1 MEGVMK
7 GALFALLVLVA
18 WSPGVSADRPLERF
32 PEFTPL
38 TLEELYAK
46 RLRFERREPIVSVGV
61 LEGQR
66 QLGLRADA
74 PTRLILED
82 DGIPRTVYADTGS
95 TFSFRPLETTPAK
108 LRHWTVVEVRP
119 YGDPKGATEA
129 RAAWRKQGFEAAEF
143 VTGTIMAMKGNVL
156 DTRERRV
163 GIGGFDTEAEA
174 KALMDRLS
182 REKGV
187 RSFVHTELLAPARGL
202 VGVYDGAGRLLH
214 RAEGSVYF
222 GTLPGGKVEVLQGEH
237 ETVTGGKKRENREY
251 WGHIYVVV
259 DKTGAL
265 AAVNSIGTERL
276 LAGVVPAEIFAS
288 APLEALK
295 AQAVT
300 ARGAIFAKLG
310 HANLGD
316 PFHICATQLCQ
327 VYGGASYEKPSTNQ
341 AVEETRG
348 LLAVR
353 PRKDPSEPLQL
364 VDSVYS
370 SSSGGFTEANEVVW
384 DNAAS
389 ESLRPKLDASAAD
402 PAIAKWRD
410 GLDEANIREWLE
422 SVPPTFS
429 ARSSFARPERYR
441 WKRTYTRAQLE
452 QLLASEGIG
461 RLTGV
466 EILGRGRGGRVTG
479 VRLRGTRGEKDVL
492 RELPVRRLFGNL
504 YSGMF
509 VLDQEKGPD
518 GAVSALTFTG
528 GGWGHGVGMCQMGAI
543 GRAEHNQTFE
553 QILAHYYNGAV
564 VERIY

>member
-1 MEGVMK
+1 ME
-7 GALFALLVLVA
+7 ALMRRALPVLLVLWL
-18 WSPGVSADRPLERF
+18 WSPAASADRPLERF
-32 PEFTPL
+32 TDFTPL
-38 TLEELYAK
+38 TLEELYEK
-46 RLRFERREPIVSVGV
+46 RLRFEKREPIVSVGV
-61 LEGQR
+61 LEGQS
-66 QLGLRADA
+66 QIGLRADA
-74 PTRLILED
+74 PTRLIFEG
-82 DGIPRTVYADTGS
+82 DGIPRTMYADTGTS
-95 TFSFRPLETTPAK
+95 FTFRVEESSPAQ
-108 LRHWTVVEVRP
+108 LRYWTVVEVRP
-119 YGDPKGATEA
+119 YGDVKGATAA
-129 RAAWRKQGFEAAEF
+129 RADWKKQGFETAEF

-163 GIGGFDTEAEA
+163 GLGGFPSEAEA

-187 RSFVHTELLAPARGL
+187 RSFVHTELIAPAQ
-202 VGVYDGAGRLLH
+202 GVIGIYDAAGRLLH

-222 GTLPGGKVEVLQGEH
+222 GALPGGKVEVLQGEH
-237 ETVTGGKKRENREY
+237 ETVTGGKKKENREY
-251 WGHIYVVV
+251 WGHVYVVV
-259 DKTGAL
+259 DRKGEL

-327 VYGGASYEKPSTNQ
+327 VYGGASYEKPSTNR

-353 PRKDPSEPLQL
+353 PRTSGSEPLRL

-389 ESLRPKLDASAAD
+389 ESLRPKLDASGGD
-402 PAIAKWRD
+402 PAIAKWKD
-410 GLDEANIREWLE
+410 GLDESNIREWLE

-441 WKRTYTRAQLE
+441 WKRTYNRAQLDE
-452 QLLASEGIG
+452 LLAGQG
-461 RLTGV
+461 VGKLLAV

-479 VRLRGTRGEKDVL
+479 VRLRGSRGEKDIL

-509 VLDQEKGPD
+509 VLDQETGPD
-518 GAVSALTFTG
+518 GSIKSLTFTG

>member
-1 MEGVMK
+1 MVRR
-7 GALFALLVLVA
+7 LSALLLLLA
-18 WSPGVSADRPLERF
+18 WSASASAEAPLERF
-32 PEFTPL
+32 VDFTPL
-38 TLEELYAK
+38 SLEALYEK
-46 RLRFERREPIVSVGV
+46 RLRFEKREPIVSVGV
-61 LEGQR
+61 LEGQKR
-66 QLGLRADA
+66 IGLRADA
-74 PTRLILED
+74 PIRLIFED
-82 DGIPRTVYADTGS
+82 EGIPRTLYADSGT
-95 TFSFRPLETTPAK
+95 TFFFRPLETTGAQ

-119 YGDPKGATEA
+119 YGDAKGAAEA
-129 RAAWRKQGFEAAEF
+129 RAVWGAQGFETAEF

-156 DTRERRV
+156 DTRERRIGV
-163 GIGGFDTEAEA
+163 GGFATLAEA
-174 KALMDRLS
+174 TALMDRLS
-182 REKGV
+182 RKQNV
-187 RSFVHTELLAPARGL
+187 RSFIHTELLAPARGK
-202 VGVYDGAGRLLH
+202 VGVYDASGKLMH
-214 RAEGSVYF
+214 HAEGSVYF
-222 GTLPGGKVEVLQGEH
+222 GTLGDGKVEVLQGEH
-237 ETVTGGKKRENREY
+237 ETVSGGKKKENREY
-251 WGHIYVVV
+251 WGHIYVVI
-259 DKTGAL
+259 DRQGDL

-341 AVEETRG
+341 AVAETRG

-353 PRKDPSEPLQL
+353 PRKSASEPLQL

-389 ESLRPKLDASAAD
+389 ESLRPKLDGTASD
-402 PAIAKWRD
+402 PAIAKFKD
-410 GLDEANIREWLE
+410 GLDESNIRDWLE
-422 SVPPTFS
+422 SFPPTFS
-429 ARSSFARPERYR
+429 ARSSFSRPERYR
-441 WKRTYTRAQLE
+441 WKRSYTRAQLDE
-452 QLLASEGIG
+452 MIASAGIG
-461 RLTGV
+461 RLLGV

-479 VRLRGTRGEKDVL
+479 VRLKGTRGEKDIL

-509 VLDQEKGPD
+509 VLDQEKDPD
-518 GAVSALTFTG
+518 GSISLLTFTG

-543 GRAEHNQTFE
+543 GRAEHKQTFE

>member
-1 MEGVMK
+1 MRRGLLALL
-7 GALFALLVLVA
+7 ALFLPSRFAL
-18 WSPGVSADRPLERF
+18 ADPALPSF
-32 PEFTPL
+32 GDFTPL
-38 TLEELYAK
+38 TLEELYEK
-46 RLRFERREPIVSVGV
+46 RLRFEKREPIVSVGV
-61 LEGQR
+61 LEGQA
-66 QLGLRADA
+66 QVGLRADA
-74 PTRLILED
+74 PTRLIFED
-82 DGIPRTVYADTGS
+82 ADMPRTVYTES
-95 TFSFRPLETTPAK
+95 NTRFFFRPIDTTPAK

-119 YGDPKGATEA
+119 YGDAKGMAKL
-129 RAAWRKQGFEAAEF
+129 RADWKGRGYETAEF

-156 DTRERRV
+156 DTRERRL
-163 GIGGFDTEAEA
+163 GLGGFASESEA

-182 REKGV
+182 RTENV
-187 RSFVHTELLAPARGL
+187 RSFVHTELLAPARGW
-202 VGVYDGAGRLLH
+202 VGVYDERGKLLF
-214 RAEGSVYF
+214 RAKGSVYF
-222 GTLPGGKVEVLQGEH
+222 GTMAGGRVEVLEGEH
-237 ETVTGGKKRENREY
+237 DTVSGKKKRESRQY

-259 DKTGAL
+259 DRQGQL

-295 AQAVT
+295 AQSVT

-310 HANLGD
+310 HTNLGD

-327 VYGGASYEKPSTNQ
+327 VYGGANYEQPTTNR

-353 PRKDPSEPLQL
+353 PRKGAGEPLHL

-389 ESLRPKLDASAAD
+389 ESLRPKIDASAND
-402 PAIAKWRD
+402 PAIAKFAG
-410 GLDEANIREWLE
+410 GLDESNIREWLE
-422 SVPPTFS
+422 SFPPTFS
-429 ARSSFARPERYR
+429 ARSSFSRPERYR
-441 WKRTYTRAQLE
+441 WKRTFNKAQLTE
-452 QLLASEGIG
+452 LLAG
-461 RLTGV
+461 TGV
-466 EILGRGRGGRVTG
+466 GELRSVKILGRGRGGRVTG
-479 VRLRGTRGEKDVL
+479 LRLEGSRGDKDVL
-492 RELPVRRLFGNL
+492 RELPVRKLFGNL

-509 VLDQEKGPD
+509 VLDEKRAPD
-518 GAVSALTFTG
+518 GSLDAITFTG

-543 GRAEHNQTFE
+543 GRAEHHQSFE

>member
-1 MEGVMK
+1 MK
-7 GALFALLVLVA
+7 RGLPAVLLTFALSGQLDA
-18 WSPGVSADRPLERF
+18 APPVSSFGD
-32 PEFTPL
+32 FTPL
-38 TLEELYAK
+38 TLSELYEK
-46 RLRFERREPIVSVGV
+46 RLRFEKREPIVSVGV
-61 LEGQR
+61 LEGQAR
-66 QLGLRADA
+66 VGVRADA
-74 PTRLILED
+74 PTRLIFED
-82 DGIPRTVYADTGS
+82 EDMPRTVYAESGT
-95 TFSFRPLETTPAK
+95 TFYFRPIETTPAQ
-108 LRHWTVVEVRP
+108 LRHWAVVEVLP
-119 YGDPKGATEA
+119 YGDTKAAEQS
-129 RAAWRKQGFEAAEF
+129 RASWKQKGFESKEF

-163 GIGGFDTEAEA
+163 GLGGFSDEAQA

-182 REKGV
+182 REQSV
-187 RSFVHTELLAPARGL
+187 RSFVHTELLAPAKGR
-202 VGVYDGAGRLLH
+202 VGIYDERNKLLH
-214 RAEGSVYF
+214 RALGAVYF
-222 GTLPGGKVEVLQGEH
+222 GTVPGGRVELLEGDH
-237 ETVTGGKKRENREY
+237 ETASGKKKRESRQY

-259 DKTGAL
+259 DRQGAL

-288 APLEALK
+288 APIEALK

-310 HANLGD
+310 HTNLGD

-327 VYGGASYEKPSTNQ
+327 VYGGASAEQPNTNR

-353 PRKDPSEPLQL
+353 PRKSASEPLQL

-389 ESLRPKLDASAAD
+389 ESLRPKLDASAGD
-402 PAIAKWRD
+402 PAIAKFAA
-410 GLDEANIREWLE
+410 GLNESNIREWLE
-422 SVPPTFS
+422 SFPPTFS
-429 ARSSFARPERYR
+429 ARSSFSRAERYR
-441 WKRTYTRAQLE
+441 WKRTYSRAQLDD
-452 QLLASEGIG
+452 LLSG
-461 RLTGV
+461 TGV
-466 EILGRGRGGRVTG
+466 GQLRSVKVLGRGRGGRVTG
-479 VRLRGTRGEKDVL
+479 LRLEGSRGAKDIL

-509 VLDQEKGPD
+509 VLDEERGPD
-518 GAVSALTFTG
+518 GAISTLTFTG

-543 GRAEHNQTFE
+543 GRAEHNQNFE

>member
-1 MEGVMK
+1 MKRAIPVMLLACSLS
-7 GALFALLVLVA
+7 GHLEAAPALPSF
-18 WSPGVSADRPLERF
+18 GD
-32 PEFTPL
+32 FTPL
-38 TLEELYAK
+38 KLEELYEK
-46 RLRFERREPIVSVGV
+46 RLRFEKREPIVSVGV
-61 LEGQR
+61 LEGQSR
-66 QLGLRADA
+66 IGLRANA
-74 PTRLILED
+74 PTRLIFED
-82 DGIPRTVYADTGS
+82 EDMPRTVYAESGT
-95 TFSFRPLETTPAK
+95 TFYFRAQESTPAQ

-119 YGDPKGATEA
+119 YGDSKGAQEA
-129 RAAWRKQGFEAAEF
+129 LLEWKKAGFETKEF

-156 DTRERRV
+156 DTRERRI
-163 GIGGFDTEAEA
+163 GLGGFSEEAPA

-182 REKGV
+182 RERSV
-187 RSFVHTELLAPARGL
+187 RSFVHTELLAPAKGR
-202 VGVYDGAGRLLH
+202 VAVYDERNKLLH

-222 GTLPGGKVEVLQGEH
+222 GTVSGGRVEILEGDH
-237 ETVTGGKKRENREY
+237 ETVSGKKKRESREY

-259 DKTGAL
+259 DRQGAL

-295 AQAVT
+295 AQSVT

-310 HANLGD
+310 HTNLGD

-327 VYGGASYEKPSTNQ
+327 VYGGASYEQASTNR

-353 PRKDPSEPLQL
+353 PRKSTNEPLQL

-389 ESLRPKLDASAAD
+389 ESLRPKLDGSSSD
-402 PAIAKWRD
+402 PAIAKFKD
-410 GLDEANIREWLE
+410 GLNDANIREWLE
-422 SVPPTFS
+422 SFPPTFS
-429 ARSSFARPERYR
+429 ARSSFSRAERYR
-441 WKRTYTRAQLE
+441 WKRTYSRAQLDE
-452 QLLASEGIG
+452 FLAGTGVGQLRA
-461 RLTGV
+461 V
-466 EILGRGRGGRVTG
+466 EILGRGPGGRVTG
-479 VRLRGTRGEKDVL
+479 LRLKGSRGVKDIL

-509 VLDQEKGPD
+509 VLDEERGPD
-518 GAVSALTFTG
+518 GAISALTFTG

-543 GRAEHNQTFE
+543 GRAEHNQSFE